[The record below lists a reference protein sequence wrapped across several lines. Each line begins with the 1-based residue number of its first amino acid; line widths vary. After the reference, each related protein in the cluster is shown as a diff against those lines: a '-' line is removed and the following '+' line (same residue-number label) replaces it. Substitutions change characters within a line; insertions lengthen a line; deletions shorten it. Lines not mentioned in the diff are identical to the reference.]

1 MNAPQVVDTSSEKY
15 AMLRDIFPE
24 EIKQVHFANVDM
36 DVSMLSIA
44 DILRNV
50 NKSFP
55 KNTSA
60 RNAIAGGT
68 VAVAVLCRTKLLKPV
83 KGLIVI
89 ISKDSSEIEIRS
101 KDYIVLAVS
110 ENTIGS
116 NEKILDM
123 LDKFTTYLIQNYG
136 EIIPSFKEFYTLF
149 VYDAYELEDSF

>member
-1 MNAPQVVDTSSEKY
+1 MNTPQVVDTSSEKY

-136 EIIPSFKEFYTLF
+136 EIIPSFKELYTLF